1 MSPAALRHTPRMHR
15 SLTLTALLLAC
26 NGDLNDTADASAYT
40 TFVDTTAATT
50 GQPTTT
56 TAEPTSD
63 PGTTGD
69 PTSSTDPGTTGDPS
83 SPAAQLLALTRTC
96 AVVSAAPLRSDDEDG
111 APYDI
116 DVCGLTGAI
125 FWTADMDIDCDGEST
140 AQCNID
146 TDPAFQNQTSA
157 TDSNGQ
163 PLDAASLPY
172 VVIPSGSLSFDYG
185 ARDVELG
192 TVVAVI
198 YNGQLRF
205 GVFGDEGPQ
214 NIIGEASY
222 AMAESLGI
230 DPDPSTGGSD
240 GPVTY
245 IAFTGKSAV
254 VTTME
259 DHDEAVAVGTARAA
273 VLLQNN

>member
-1 MSPAALRHTPRMHR
+1 MLRP
-15 SLTLTALLLAC
+15 LVLTALILLAC
-26 NGDLNDTADASAYT
+26 NSKPGATAEDSTFTASDA
-40 TFVDTTAATT
+40 TTAS
-50 GQPTTT
+50 QPTTT
-56 TAEPTSD
+56 TPET
-63 PGTTGD
+63 GTTGA
-69 PTSSTDPGTTGDPS
+69 PTSSTDPGTTGDPNNT
-83 SPAAQLLALTRTC
+83 AAQLLALTRTC
-96 AVVSAAPLRSDDEDG
+96 DVVSAAPLRSDDEDG
-111 APYDI
+111 APYNI
-116 DVCGLTGAI
+116 DVCGLTGAL
-125 FWTADMDIDCDGEST
+125 FWTADMDIDCDGKET

-185 ARDVELG
+185 ARDIELG

-273 VLLQNN
+273 ELLQNN

>member
-1 MSPAALRHTPRMHR
+1 MNSPLPCGCRQA
-15 SLTLTALLLAC
+15 
-26 NGDLNDTADASAYT
+26 
-40 TFVDTTAATT
+40 
-50 GQPTTT
+50 
-56 TAEPTSD
+56 
-63 PGTTGD
+63 
-69 PTSSTDPGTTGDPS
+69 
-83 SPAAQLLALTRTC
+83 
-96 AVVSAAPLRSDDEDG
+96 AAPDRYIS
-111 APYDI
+111 
-116 DVCGLTGAI
+116 
-125 FWTADMDIDCDGEST
+125 FKDIDCDGKQT
-140 AQCNID
+140 AQCNPQ
-146 TDPAFQNQTSA
+146 TDDAYQNQTSA
-157 TDSNGQ
+157 TDSNDQ

-172 VVIPSGSLSFDYG
+172 VVIPLPSNRFDYE
-185 ARDVELG
+185 AADLALG

-198 YNGQLRF
+198 YNGQLRY

-273 VLLQNN
+273 ELLQNN

>member
-1 MSPAALRHTPRMHR
+1 VSPATLRHTPRMHR

-26 NGDLNDTADASAYT
+26 NGDLNDTADASAPT
-40 TFVDTTAATT
+40 SSVDTTVATT
-50 GQPTTT
+50 GQPTT

-63 PGTTGD
+63 PGTTGT
-69 PTSSTDPGTTGDPS
+69 PTSSTDPGTTGDPNS
-83 SPAAQLLALTRTC
+83 DAAQLLALTKNC
-96 AVVSAAPLRSDDEDG
+96 DVVSNAPLRSDDEDG
-111 APYDI
+111 APYNI
-116 DVCGLTGAI
+116 DVCGLTGAL
-125 FWTADMDIDCDGEST
+125 FWTADMDIDCDGKST
-140 AQCNID
+140 AKCNID

-157 TDSNGQ
+157 TDSKGE
-163 PLDAASLPY
+163 PLDAAELPY
-172 VVIPSGSLSFDYG
+172 VVIPEGSLSFDFG
-185 ARDVELG
+185 GKDIELG
-192 TVVAVI
+192 TVIAVI

-205 GVFGDEGPQ
+205 GVFGDAGPQ

-245 IAFTGKSAV
+245 IAFTGKTAV

-259 DHDEAVAVGTARAA
+259 DHDEAVAIGTARAA
-273 VLLQNN
+273 ELLQNN